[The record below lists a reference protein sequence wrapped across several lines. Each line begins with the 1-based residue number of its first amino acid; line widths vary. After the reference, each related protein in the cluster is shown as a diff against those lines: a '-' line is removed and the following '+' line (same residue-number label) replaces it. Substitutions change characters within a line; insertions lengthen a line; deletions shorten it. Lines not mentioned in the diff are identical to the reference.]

1 MEQPKLY
8 QIARTWV
15 YNGNDNVMGRNDGR
29 IEAEAA
35 QWFFASSDDIFVVLR
50 DSVVD
55 RVNPTWTKLTGWT
68 EAEVTG
74 QHFTDFVHPDEQ
86 HLIDEIVRSLLERGH
101 ALCEHR
107 LRLKTG
113 RWLWVRARSKLGEDG
128 VALVVLQDI
137 TESRRLAEQAARAMR
152 TNDLL
157 REEAGIYVWRFDP
170 AANRYVV
177 DDDLAKTGA
186 PGTSG
191 RRILTADEM
200 TAEIHPDDQ
209 GRVSENFIRTILTGE
224 PRVVE
229 YRHFRAEGGWARLRA
244 AWRGAHQQ
252 ENGHW
257 EVVGIT
263 QDVTQLAE
271 ARDAAL
277 AAAEVKAQF
286 LANMSH
292 EIRTPMNG
300 VLGVLHL
307 LKHESLSADGRR
319 LLGEALGCGAML
331 AELLNDIIDF
341 SRIEAGKLDLCPEAI
356 RPDDLLDSVASLLTQ
371 QARDKNLYLKVEAQ
385 DCGWAMVDPVRL
397 RQVLFNLIGNAV
409 KFTAHGGVTVRLKS
423 AGRGPGRTL
432 AFEIADTGIG
442 IDADTGDQLFER
454 FRQADGSATRR
465 FGGSGLG
472 LAIARGLAEQMGGAI
487 GLESKPGEG
496 STFRVEI
503 AGPACEAPVAQAQ
516 DEDDAMLGGL
526 RVLVVEDNA
535 TNRLIATRMLE
546 HLGASVST
554 ADDGALGLR
563 AASQQG
569 FDLIFMDIQMPVMD
583 GLAASAAIRALD
595 GPAARTPIIAMT
607 ANALAHQV
615 ESYLAGGMNGWI
627 AKPLSPAALVRTVA
641 EVLAQDWVEV
651 AA

>member
-1 MEQPKLY
+1 MS
-8 QIARTWV
+8 
-15 YNGNDNVMGRNDGR
+15 RNDGG
-29 IEAEAA
+29 IDAEAA
-35 QWFFASSDDIFVVLR
+35 QWFFASSDDIFLVVRSGLI
-50 DSVVD
+50 D
-55 RVNPTWTKLTGWT
+55 RVNPTWTKLTGWS

-74 QHFTDFVHPDEQ
+74 QHFSDFVHPDEQ
-86 HLIDEIVRSLLERGH
+86 ESIAEIVRSLVEKGH

-107 LRLKTG
+107 LKLKSG
-113 RWLWVRARSKLGEDG
+113 RWLWVRAKSKLGEDG

-137 TESRRLAEQAARAMR
+137 TESRRLAKQGARATR

-157 REEAGIYVWRFDP
+157 REEAGIFVWRFDP
-170 AANRYVV
+170 RTNRYAV
-177 DDDLAKTGA
+177 DDDLGKAGA

-191 RRILTADEM
+191 RRQLTAEEM
-200 TAEIHPDDQ
+200 NAEVHPDDQ
-209 GRVSENFIRTILTGE
+209 GRVAENFIRTIMTGE

-263 QDVTQLAE
+263 QDVTELAE

-277 AAAEVKAQF
+277 TAAEVKAQF

-307 LKHESLSADGRR
+307 LKHEALSEDGRS
-319 LLGEALGCGAML
+319 LLQEALGCGAML

-341 SRIEAGKLDLCPEAI
+341 SRIEAGKLDLCPEPI
-356 RPDDLLDSVASLLTQ
+356 RPADLLESVASLLAQ
-371 QARDKNLYLKVEAQ
+371 QARDKALYLKVESE

-409 KFTAHGGVTVRLKS
+409 KFTAHGGVTLRLKS
-423 AGRGPGRTL
+423 DGGGADRSL
-432 AFEIADTGIG
+432 IFEIADTGIG
-442 IDADTGDQLFER
+442 IEAEAQDHMFER

-472 LAIARGLAEQMGGAI
+472 LAIARGLVEQMGGSI
-487 GLESKPGEG
+487 GLDSTPGQG
-496 STFRVEI
+496 SIFRVEI
-503 AGPACEAPVAQAQ
+503 AGPVCEAPAAEVS
-516 DEDDAMLGGL
+516 EDDDGMLGGL

-535 TNRLIATRMLE
+535 TNRLIATRLLE
-546 HLGASVST
+546 HLGASVTT
-554 ADDGALGLR
+554 ADDGAQGLD
-563 AASQQG
+563 AAGRQA

-583 GLAASAAIRALD
+583 GLAATAAIRALD
-595 GPAARTPIIAMT
+595 APAARTPIIAMT
-607 ANALAHQV
+607 ANAMAHQV
-615 ESYLAGGMNGWI
+615 ESYMAGGMNGWI

-641 EVLAQDWVEV
+641 EVLAQDWMEVE
-651 AA
+651 AGRCATDG

>member
-1 MEQPKLY
+1 
-8 QIARTWV
+8 
-15 YNGNDNVMGRNDGR
+15 MGRNDGS

-50 DSVVD
+50 DGVID

-68 EAEVTG
+68 EDEVVG
-74 QHFTDFVHPDEQ
+74 QHFTDFAHTDEQ
-86 HLIDEIVRSLLERGH
+86 ALIAETVRSLIERGN

-107 LRLKTG
+107 LMLKSG
-113 RWLWVRARSKLGEDG
+113 EAMWVRARSKLREDG
-128 VALVVLQDI
+128 VALIVLQDI
-137 TESRRLAEQAARAMR
+137 TEARRMAEQGARAVS
-152 TNDLL
+152 TNEML
-157 REEAGIYVWRFDP
+157 REDAGIYTWRFDP
-170 AANRYVV
+170 RSNRYMVN
-177 DDDLAKTGA
+177 DDMAKAGA
-186 PGTSG
+186 RGTQG
-191 RRILTADEM
+191 RRQLTAEEM

-209 GRVSENFIRTILTGE
+209 GRVAETFIHTIMTGE

-244 AWRGAHQQ
+244 AWRGGYQQ
-252 ENGHW
+252 ESGHW
-257 EVVGIT
+257 EVVGLT
-263 QDVTQLAE
+263 QDVTELAE

-307 LKHESLSADGRR
+307 LKREKLSADGAR
-319 LLGEALGCGAML
+319 LLDEALGCGAML

-341 SRIEAGKLDLCPEAI
+341 SRIEAGKLDLCPEPV
-356 RPDDLLDSVASLLTQ
+356 RPDDLLDSVASLL
-371 QARDKNLYLKVEAQ
+371 APLAEDKDLYLRVEIQ

-409 KFTAHGGVTVRLKS
+409 KFTAHGGVTVRLTSNGEDADRK
-423 AGRGPGRTL
+423 L

-442 IDADTGDQLFER
+442 IAAETQERLFER

-487 GLESKPGEG
+487 SLNSKPGEG

-503 AGPACEAPVAQAQ
+503 AAPACEALMTRAE
-516 DEDDAMLGGL
+516 DEDDALLGGL
-526 RVLVVEDNA
+526 RALVVEDNA

-546 HLGASVST
+546 HLGASVTT
-554 ADDGALGLR
+554 ADDGA
-563 AASQQG
+563 QG
-569 FDLIFMDIQMPVMD
+569 VEAVRLQAFDLIFMDIQMPVMD

-595 GPAARTPIIAMT
+595 GPKAATPIIAMT

-615 ESYLAGGMNGWI
+615 ESYMAAGMNGWV

-641 EVLAQDWVEV
+641 EVLAEDWIESAPETV
-651 AA
+651 ATEG

>member
-1 MEQPKLY
+1 MS
-8 QIARTWV
+8 
-15 YNGNDNVMGRNDGR
+15 RNDGR
-29 IEAEAA
+29 IDAEAA

-68 EAEVTG
+68 EEEVLG
-74 QHFTDFVHPDEQ
+74 RHFTDFIHPDER
-86 HLIDEIVRSLLERGH
+86 HLMEEIVRALLERGE
-101 ALCEHR
+101 ALFEHR
-107 LRLKTG
+107 IMIKSG
-113 RWLWVRARSKLGEDG
+113 RWLWVRAKSKLGQDG

-137 TESRRLAEQAARAMR
+137 SEARRMAEQRARAMR

-170 AANRYVV
+170 ATNRYVV
-177 DDDLAKTGA
+177 DDDLAKPGA
-186 PGTSG
+186 RGTSG
-191 RRILTADEM
+191 RRTLTSEEM

-209 GRVSENFIRTILTGE
+209 GRVAENFVRTILTGE

-252 ENGHW
+252 AGGHW

-263 QDVTQLAE
+263 QDITQLAE

-277 AAAEVKAQF
+277 EAAEVKAQF

-307 LKHESLSADGRR
+307 LKNEALSEDGRR

-331 AELLNDIIDF
+331 AQLLNDIIDF
-341 SRIEAGKLDLCPEAI
+341 SRIEAGKLDLCPEPV
-356 RPDDLLDSVASLLTQ
+356 RPAELLDSVAALLAP
-371 QARDKNLYLKVEAQ
+371 QARDKGLCLTVEAA
-385 DCGWAMVDPVRL
+385 DCGWVLVDPVRL
-397 RQVLFNLIGNAV
+397 RQILFNLIGNAV
-409 KFTAHGGVTVRLKS
+409 KFTADGGVTVRLKG
-423 AGRGPGRTL
+423 AGDTL
-432 AFEIADTGIG
+432 VFEIADTGIG
-442 IDADTGDQLFER
+442 IAAQARDQLFER

-487 GLESKPGEG
+487 AVESTPGQG

-503 AGPACEAPVAQAQ
+503 AAPACAAPTAETE
-516 DEDDAMLGGL
+516 EDDDALLGGL

-535 TNRLIATRMLE
+535 TNRLIATRLLE
-546 HLGASVST
+546 QLGACVTT
-554 ADDGALGLR
+554 ADDGAQGLEAAR
-563 AASQQG
+563 AQA

-583 GLAASAAIRALD
+583 GQAASAAIRALD
-595 GPAARTPIIAMT
+595 GPAAQVPIIAMT

-615 ESYLAGGMNGWI
+615 EAYLAGGMNGWV

>member
-1 MEQPKLY
+1 M
-8 QIARTWV
+8 R
-15 YNGNDNVMGRNDGR
+15 RNDGR
-29 IEAEAA
+29 IDAEAA

-68 EAEVTG
+68 EDEVTG
-74 QHFTDFVHPDEQ
+74 RHFTDFIHPDER
-86 HLIDEIVRSLLERGH
+86 HLMEEIVRALLERGE
-101 ALCEHR
+101 ALFEHR
-107 LRLKTG
+107 IMVKSG
-113 RWLWVRARSKLGEDG
+113 QWLWVRAKSKLGEDG

-137 TESRRLAEQAARAMR
+137 SEARRMAEQAARAMR

-170 AANRYVV
+170 ATNRYVV
-177 DDDLAKTGA
+177 DDDLAKAGA
-186 PGTSG
+186 KGTSG
-191 RRILTADEM
+191 RRMLTAEEM

-209 GRVSENFIRTILTGE
+209 GRVSENFVRTILTGE

-252 ENGHW
+252 AGGHW

-271 ARDAAL
+271 ARDTAL
-277 AAAEVKAQF
+277 EAAEVKAQF

-307 LKHESLSADGRR
+307 LKNEALSADGRR
-319 LLGEALGCGAML
+319 LLDEALGCGAML

-341 SRIEAGKLDLCPEAI
+341 SRIEAGKLDLCPEPV
-356 RPDDLLDSVASLLTQ
+356 RPAEVLDSVAALLAP
-371 QARDKNLYLKVEAQ
+371 QARGKGLYLTVEAV
-385 DCGWAMVDPVRL
+385 DCGWALVDPVRL

-409 KFTAHGGVTVRLKS
+409 KFTAKGGVTVRLTAS
-423 AGRGPGRTL
+423 GEGAERAL

-442 IDADTGDQLFER
+442 IAAQAQDQLFER

-472 LAIARGLAEQMGGAI
+472 LAIARGIAEQMGGGI
-487 GLESKPGEG
+487 GVESTPGQG
-496 STFRVEI
+496 STFRAWI
-503 AGPACEAPVAQAQ
+503 AGPACAAPTAPAH
-516 DEDDAMLGGL
+516 DEDEALLGGL
-526 RVLVVEDNA
+526 QVLVVEDNA
-535 TNRLIATRMLE
+535 TNRLIATRLLE
-546 HLGASVST
+546 QLGACVST
-554 ADDGALGLR
+554 ADDGAQGLE
-563 AASQQG
+563 AASGQA

-583 GLAASAAIRALD
+583 GQAATAAIRALD
-595 GPAARTPIIAMT
+595 GPAGQVPIVAMT

-615 ESYLAGGMNGWI
+615 EAYLAGGMNGWVS
-627 AKPLSPAALVRTVA
+627 KPLSPAALLRTMA

>member
-1 MEQPKLY
+1 M
-8 QIARTWV
+8 R
-15 YNGNDNVMGRNDGR
+15 RNDGR
-29 IEAEAA
+29 IDAEAA

-68 EAEVTG
+68 EDEVTG
-74 QHFTDFVHPDEQ
+74 RHFTDFIHPDER
-86 HLIDEIVRSLLERGH
+86 HLMEDIVRALLERGE
-101 ALCEHR
+101 ALFEHR
-107 LRLKTG
+107 IMVKSG
-113 RWLWVRARSKLGEDG
+113 QWLWVRAKSKLGEDG

-137 TESRRLAEQAARAMR
+137 SEARRMAEQAARASR

-177 DDDLAKTGA
+177 DDDLAKAGA

-191 RRILTADEM
+191 RRVLTADEM
-200 TAEIHPDDQ
+200 NAEIHPDDQ

-252 ENGHW
+252 ANGHW

-271 ARDAAL
+271 ARDTAL
-277 AAAEVKAQF
+277 EAAEVKAQF

-307 LKHESLSADGRR
+307 LKNEALSADGGR
-319 LLGEALGCGAML
+319 LLDEALGCGAML

-341 SRIEAGKLDLCPEAI
+341 SRIEAGKLDLCPEPV
-356 RPDDLLDSVASLLTQ
+356 RPAEVLDSVAALLAP
-371 QARDKNLYLKVEAQ
+371 QARGKGLYLTVEAA
-385 DCGWAMVDPVRL
+385 DCGWALVDPVRL

-409 KFTAHGGVTVRLKS
+409 KFTAEGGVTVRLTS
-423 AGRGPGRTL
+423 SGEGPERVL

-442 IDADTGDQLFER
+442 IAAQAQDQLFER

-472 LAIARGLAEQMGGAI
+472 LAIARGIAEQMGGGI
-487 GLESKPGEG
+487 GVESMPGQG
-496 STFRVEI
+496 STFRAWI
-503 AGPACEAPVAQAQ
+503 AAPACAAPTTHAH
-516 DEDDAMLGGL
+516 DEDEALLGGL

-535 TNRLIATRMLE
+535 TNRLIATRLLE
-546 HLGASVST
+546 QLGACVST
-554 ADDGALGLR
+554 ADDGAQGLE
-563 AASQQG
+563 AARGQA

-583 GLAASAAIRALD
+583 GQAATAAIRALD
-595 GPAARTPIIAMT
+595 GPAGQVPIVAMT

-615 ESYLAGGMNGWI
+615 EAYLAGGMNGWVS
-627 AKPLSPAALVRTVA
+627 KPLSPAALLRTMA